1 MASDALPQWPKPAPG
16 VATEAPPKPEPGSLA
31 ERAGA
36 LALRLAELAAGG
48 PDAPGMPGPRGAA
61 PLAIAIAEVLLSAAG
76 ADAIVLLA
84 ARELSR
90 AKRAS
95 GRVLDEIAVAGEAIF
110 SPALYRRLRARGYR
124 LLAHSS
130 HHQMR
135 TALTSTDPAIGAL
148 TFALPLGDAAFPAA
162 ICVAHWDDHRGDV
175 EDGCMLLR
183 KAAPALALALR
194 ALQVSDAGPA
204 RNQAAGRA
212 SSSSP
217 PIFAL
222 TSEAILSLDDD
233 CTIAA
238 ANPAFERLLGWEAD
252 SVAGRRCTEVLRCQ
266 DQRKLV
272 LCGTP
277 RCPLRQA
284 LAAPGTPLLRDLA
297 WETRAGPLRE
307 VSASVGAH
315 GEGRARHAI
324 FVARDVTA
332 LNAANRVRASFIS
345 MVSHELRTP
354 LNSINGFLEIV
365 LEGHTGPLTERQRE
379 FLNYARVSTHQLTT
393 LVEDV
398 LFLSKADAG
407 QFTLRLRNVDVAAL
421 LDQVVQAARQSANHA
436 QVELHIEMQ
445 DELPCLRADEVRM
458 AQVLNNLIGN
468 AIKFSPAGAAV
479 TVSAE
484 PQADTILFAVAD
496 AGEGIATQ
504 EHDRIFG
511 RFYQPDS
518 STRTKAGGYGLG
530 LAIAKL
536 IVEQHHGRIW
546 VESQPGSG
554 ATFFFAV
561 PLAGPPPSA

>member
-1 MASDALPQWPKPAPG
+1 MASDALPQWPKPVLG
-16 VATEAPPKPEPGSLA
+16 VATDAPPKSEPESVE

-36 LALRLAELAAGG
+36 LALRLAELAACG

-61 PLAIAIAEVLLSAAG
+61 PLAMAIAEVLLSAAG

-84 ARELSR
+84 ACEVPR
-90 AKRAS
+90 AKRAPR
-95 GRVLDEIAVAGEAIF
+95 RVLDDMAVAGDAIF
-110 SPALYRRLRARGYR
+110 SPALHRRLRARAYR
-124 LLAHSS
+124 LLAHPSR
-130 HHQMR
+130 HQTR
-135 TALTSTDPAIGAL
+135 AALTSIDPAIGAL
-148 TFALPLGDAAFPAA
+148 TFALPLAGGDSPAV
-162 ICVAHWDDHRGDV
+162 ICAAHWGAHRGDA
-175 EDGCMLLR
+175 ESGCVLLR

-194 ALQVSDAGPA
+194 VLQRSDAGSA
-204 RNQAAGRA
+204 RNQAAGRV

-217 PIFAL
+217 SIFAL
-222 TSEAILSLDDD
+222 TSEAIVSLADD
-233 CTIAA
+233 CTITA
-238 ANPAFERLLGWEAD
+238 ANPAFERLLGWEAG

-277 RCPLRQA
+277 HCPLRQA
-284 LAAPGTPLLRDLA
+284 LTAPATPILRDLA

-307 VSASVGAH
+307 VSASVGAY
-315 GEGRARHAI
+315 GEGRARRAI
-324 FVARDVTA
+324 FVARDMTA

-365 LEGHTGPLTERQRE
+365 LEGHTGPLNERQQE

-436 QVELHIEMQ
+436 QVELCIELP
-445 DELPCLRADEVRM
+445 DDLPCLRADEVRM

-468 AIKFSPAGAAV
+468 AIKFSPAGDAV

-484 PQADTILFAVAD
+484 LQGDTILFAVAD
-496 AGEGIATQ
+496 AGEGITTE

-511 RFYQPDS
+511 RFYQSDS
-518 STRTKAGGYGLG
+518 PTRTKTGGYGLG

-554 ATFFFAV
+554 ATFSFVV
-561 PLAGPPPSA
+561 PLGGPQTSD